1 MLHRWDLLILAG
13 KFQQSCSKKSD
24 SYLKFIFVF
33 SSAESTPTKQ
43 KRNMRSVTPKQKR
56 QSEKDRYKT
65 YTIAVDMLLKEKSSS
80 NPRQKR
86 RDDRQR
92 FETQIIESSS
102 PEGRSPNRRQMDP
115 ERFKTRTINT
125 AMLARQLSQ
134 DKEDLSLQAMTDNF
148 EFIKTGTTVVSPQR
162 DTTTLLDKLNKI
174 RGGNGTQLAED
185 SLEYEHQNSET
196 ESCRDLNNSLS
207 QIDDMSPKRE
217 ETSATESVAEQIKVV
232 RPKNSYISPYR
243 MTKATPTKV
252 KSLKVTKTP
261 LIAKIVARNS
271 SGEPKPSNLTPKSN
285 VKTGFLTKLAG
296 ANKVQATPPTK
307 SVDQAKLE
315 SPAQINRQGTFIKDE
330 PTINN
335 VPVIQSPVKI
345 TPASKM
351 KQPKMLSRFSSAP
364 AGSSEKKGPDSPKK
378 SSNLPVASLKFRS
391 NSNVTSIKKEITL
404 VKTPVRSNTGI
415 ALNPRKNITSRI
427 AGLWKSVDKKDC
439 SPSSKTGSN
448 NQLNKTP
455 ISGIAA
461 RKSIGSYGKDS
472 IKRSST
478 FDRFDDKH

>member
-1 MLHRWDLLILAG
+1 
-13 KFQQSCSKKSD
+13 
-24 SYLKFIFVF
+24 
-33 SSAESTPTKQ
+33 
-43 KRNMRSVTPKQKR
+43 MRSVTPKQKR

-65 YTIAVDMLLKEKSSS
+65 YTIAVDMLLKDQKSSS

-92 FETQIIESSS
+92 FETQIIETSS
-102 PEGRSPNRRQMDP
+102 PESRSPNRRQLDP

-125 AMLARQLSQ
+125 ALLQRQLSH

-148 EFIKTGTTVVSPQR
+148 EFIKTGNTVVSPQR
-162 DTTTLLDKLNKI
+162 DTATLLDKLNKI
-174 RGGNGTQLAED
+174 RGGNVAQLAED

-196 ESCRDLNNSLS
+196 ESCRDLNHSLS
-207 QIDDMSPKRE
+207 QIDDLSPKKE
-217 ETSATESVAEQIKVV
+217 ETSATESMAEQIKVV
-232 RPKNSYISPYR
+232 RTKNSYISPYR
-243 MTKATPTKV
+243 MTKATPTKL

-261 LIAKIVARNS
+261 IIAKIVTRS
-271 SGEPKPSNLTPKSN
+271 SSVEPKTPNSTPKHAVS
-285 VKTGFLTKLAG
+285 KTGLLNKIAG
-296 ANKVQATPPTK
+296 ANRVQTTTPTK
-307 SVDQAKLE
+307 STDQTKLN
-315 SPAQINRQGTFIKDE
+315 PPVQINRQGTFIKDE

-335 VPVIQSPVKI
+335 VPVIQSPVKL

-351 KQPKMLSRFSSAP
+351 KQPKVLSRFSSAP
-364 AGSSEKKGPDSPKK
+364 AGSSEKKTQDSTKK

-391 NSNVTSIKKEITL
+391 NSNVTSIKKEIAT

-415 ALNPRKNITSRI
+415 SLNPRKNITSRI

-455 ISGIAA
+455 ISGIAT
-461 RKSIGSYGKDS
+461 RKSISSFGKDS